1 MPNTLNILTLIDF
14 YLPGFKGGGSTR
26 TLANM
31 IDHLGE
37 EFNFKILTRDRDLQ
51 DENAYSDIQPDQW
64 QTVGKAKVCYLSK
77 PKSIF
82 HWLKNLRPDLLY
94 LNSFFSF
101 WFSIFPLLL
110 HKFYFK
116 YSYPVLLAP
125 RGEFSKGALKIK
137 SLKKQLFILFMKASG
152 IYRNIVWHASSVYEE
167 ADIKRIFGDN
177 IRVNIAL
184 DAPSDFKLM
193 SSDFLDKKTQ
203 KSPGSLRIVFLS
215 RISPM
220 KNLKGALSMLSNL
233 TGKIQF
239 DIYGPLE
246 DESYWIEC
254 QKLIAKMPANITV
267 RYCGAVKHDQVIS
280 IMEQYHL
287 FFFPTHGENFGHV
300 ILEALLA
307 GCPVLLSDQTPWLN
321 LETENVGASFSLS
334 EPHRFQ
340 AFIQNYVDMDADTH
354 DLQRKKAYEYGL
366 KHMHSKEVVK
376 QNYNLFINFEK
387 ALN

>member
-1 MPNTLNILTLIDF
+1 MPNTLNILSLIDF

-37 EFNFKILTRDRDLQ
+37 EFNFQVLTRDRDLN
-51 DENAYSDIQPDQW
+51 DESAYSNIQPDIW
-64 QTVGKAKVCYLSK
+64 QTAGKAKVCYLSK
-77 PKSIF
+77 PKYIY
-82 HWLKNLRPDLLY
+82 HWLKNLRPDVLY

-125 RGEFSKGALKIK
+125 RGEFSKGAFKVK
-137 SLKKQLFILFMKASG
+137 FLKKKLFVLFMKTTG
-152 IYRNIVWHASSVYEE
+152 LYRNIVWHASSVYEE
-167 ADIKRIFGDN
+167 ADIKRVFGKN
-177 IRVNIAL
+177 AFVNIAL
-184 DAPSDFKLM
+184 DAPHVANLLSLAFNKQQAKQM
-193 SSDFLDKKTQ
+193 GFLN
-203 KSPGSLRIVFLS
+203 LLFLS
-215 RISPM
+215 RIAPV
-220 KNLKGALSMLSNL
+220 KNLKGALHILGKL
-233 TGKIQF
+233 KGKIQF

-246 DESYWIEC
+246 DLNYWQEC
-254 QKLIAKMPANITV
+254 QGIIAKMPANITIK
-267 RYCGAVKHDQVIS
+267 YCGAVMHDQVVS
-280 IMEQYHL
+280 VMERYHL
-287 FFFPTHGENFGHV
+287 FFFPTYGENFGHV

-307 GCPVLLSDQTPWLN
+307 GCPVLLSDQTPWVN

-334 EPHRFQ
+334 EPHKFQ

-366 KHMHSKEVVK
+366 KHMHSKEVVT

-387 ALN
+387 TLN